1 MWWAEGAERVS
12 ARARERW
19 NEQAGAQRAAARQRP
34 AATSD
39 TAAQR
44 LRTTPRHLVAEERRA
59 SKREDLVT
67 GWCSLLLV
75 LGLYLDGWSHGER
88 AGGGLTLWHG
98 VLYLGFAGTAAWIL
112 TRNQRRGAWSL
123 RAVPAGYRLA
133 LVGVGLAMV
142 AVAGDTVWHTLFG
155 ASQGLGQLVSP
166 FHLVLFAGACLLV
179 SSALRAAWSGP
190 SPARVPGLRAF
201 WPVVLSTTLVVAMTA
216 FFFQHVS
223 PVAAAGPPAGA
234 PSGETAQVYELTG
247 LLAHNFLFLAPV
259 LLLLLRWQTP
269 LGTFT
274 VMAGSVAL
282 LLATQTGL
290 GLVGLAGAAVLGG
303 AAADAAV
310 TLLRPSPQ
318 RRWAARTVAVVAPAV
333 YWTSHFALLGAGYG
347 VPLGAGALARV
358 GGLGVPVRAHPGPAD
373 VAAGGAPDRLEPG
386 PGGHPENRDADGNA
400 RANGREVT
408 SMTATATN
416 ETAASMH
423 ERFEATALPLHDSIY
438 RANLRM
444 TGDPVMAQDL
454 TQETYLRAFR
464 AFDSFEAGTNCR
476 AWMLQISH
484 NLFCRDYR
492 GRKRITYRTAAD
504 DDVDVLAQ
512 FRADVPNPE
521 EEALRQLDREALRR
535 AISKLPEPYRV
546 AVTLVELQGL
556 SCEEAAAVMGTPK
569 GTVLSRLFRARER
582 LRRLLLSE
590 FGRSRTLVPSSAQN
604 S

>member
-1 MWWAEGAERVS
+1 MTSCTGAGAPDGRYERDGDELMRDRAGRAAVAASEGQAVGRHERRPHVASRSGRAARAGMTLVGPGPGTEADRTMQDNQTYPTRRAQATPTRRSRTAQANGTQATRAARINGTQATRAARADGARAAHPGATHPTLAATAGVSRVGPGRASRSRQAARGGLARWTGRARRVAEQARVWWAEGAERVS

-34 AATSD
+34 AASGHPAGEAFGTIGDGGSAERFRAAGRDD
-39 TAAQR
+39 TAAR
-44 LRTTPRHLVAEERRA
+44 FGSANGTRAGRPTTPRHLMAEERRA
-59 SKREDLVT
+59 GRR
-67 GWCSLLLV
+67 G
-75 LGLYLDGWSHGER
+75 GPGE
-88 AGGGLTLWHG
+88 
-98 VLYLGFAGTAAWIL
+98 
-112 TRNQRRGAWSL
+112 RRGAWSL

-133 LVGVGLAMV
+133 LLGVGLAMV

-223 PVAAAGPPAGA
+223 PAAAAALPAGA
-234 PSGETAQVYELTG
+234 PAGETAQMYELTG

-318 RRWAARTVAVVAPAV
+318 RRWAARAVAVVAPAV

-347 VPLGAGALARV
+347 VRWELEFWLGSVVWACLSGLTLALLMWPPAVPL
-358 GGLGVPVRAHPGPAD
+358 
-373 VAAGGAPDRLEPG
+373 
-386 PGGHPENRDADGNA
+386 
-400 RANGREVT
+400 
-408 SMTATATN
+408 TAWN
-416 ETAASMH
+416 
-423 ERFEATALPLHDSIY
+423 
-438 RANLRM
+438 
-444 TGDPVMAQDL
+444 
-454 TQETYLRAFR
+454 
-464 AFDSFEAGTNCR
+464 
-476 AWMLQISH
+476 
-484 NLFCRDYR
+484 R
-492 GRKRITYRTAAD
+492 GRAATRRPATPTAM
-504 DDVDVLAQ
+504 
-512 FRADVPNPE
+512 P
-521 EEALRQLDREALRR
+521 
-535 AISKLPEPYRV
+535 
-546 AVTLVELQGL
+546 
-556 SCEEAAAVMGTPK
+556 
-569 GTVLSRLFRARER
+569 ARMV
-582 LRRLLLSE
+582 
-590 FGRSRTLVPSSAQN
+590 GR
-604 S
+604 

>member
-1 MWWAEGAERVS
+1 MTLVGPAPVTEGDRTTRENQTRTRASRSRHAARGGQVRWTGRVRRVAEQARVWWAEGAERAS

-19 NEQAGAQRAAARQRP
+19 SEQAGAQRAAARQRP
-34 AATSD
+34 AA
-39 TAAQR
+39 AQSSR
-44 LRTTPRHLVAEERRA
+44 ATPRHLVAEERRA
-59 SKREDLVT
+59 SRREDLVT

-347 VPLGAGALARV
+347 VRWELELWLGSVVWACLSGLTLALLMWPPAVPLTAWNRG
-358 GGLGVPVRAHPGPAD
+358 RAAT
-373 VAAGGAPDRLEPG
+373 R
-386 PGGHPENRDADGNA
+386 R
-400 RANGREVT
+400 
-408 SMTATATN
+408 TATP
-416 ETAASMH
+416 TAMPA
-423 ERFEATALPLHDSIY
+423 
-438 RANLRM
+438 RM
-444 TGDPVMAQDL
+444 V
-454 TQETYLRAFR
+454 
-464 AFDSFEAGTNCR
+464 
-476 AWMLQISH
+476 
-484 NLFCRDYR
+484 
-492 GRKRITYRTAAD
+492 GR
-504 DDVDVLAQ
+504 
-512 FRADVPNPE
+512 
-521 EEALRQLDREALRR
+521 
-535 AISKLPEPYRV
+535 
-546 AVTLVELQGL
+546 
-556 SCEEAAAVMGTPK
+556 
-569 GTVLSRLFRARER
+569 
-582 LRRLLLSE
+582 
-590 FGRSRTLVPSSAQN
+590 
-604 S
+604 

>member
-1 MWWAEGAERVS
+1 VAASEGQTVGRHERRPHVASRSGRAARAGMTLVGPAPGTEADRTMQDTQTHPTRRAQATPTRRSRAMQANGTQATRAARADGDRAAHPGATHPTLAATAGVSRVGPGRASRSRQAARGGLASWTGRARRVAEQARVWWAEGAERVS

-19 NEQAGAQRAAARQRP
+19 NEQAGAQRAARQRP
-34 AATSD
+34 AASGHTGEAFRTTGDGGSAERFRGAGRD
-39 TAAQR
+39 DAAR
-44 LRTTPRHLVAEERRA
+44 FGSENGTRAGRPTTPRHLVAEGRRA
-59 SKREDLVT
+59 SRREDLVT

-155 ASQGLGQLVSP
+155 ASRGLGQLISP

-223 PVAAAGPPAGA
+223 PLAAAGPSAGA
-234 PSGETAQVYELTG
+234 LSGEPAQVYELTG

-318 RRWAARTVAVVAPAV
+318 RRWAARAVAVVAPAV

-347 VPLGAGALARV
+347 VRWELEFWLGSVVWACLSGLTLALLMWPPAVPL
-358 GGLGVPVRAHPGPAD
+358 
-373 VAAGGAPDRLEPG
+373 
-386 PGGHPENRDADGNA
+386 
-400 RANGREVT
+400 
-408 SMTATATN
+408 TAWN
-416 ETAASMH
+416 
-423 ERFEATALPLHDSIY
+423 
-438 RANLRM
+438 
-444 TGDPVMAQDL
+444 
-454 TQETYLRAFR
+454 
-464 AFDSFEAGTNCR
+464 
-476 AWMLQISH
+476 
-484 NLFCRDYR
+484 R
-492 GRKRITYRTAAD
+492 GRAATRRPATPTAM
-504 DDVDVLAQ
+504 
-512 FRADVPNPE
+512 P
-521 EEALRQLDREALRR
+521 
-535 AISKLPEPYRV
+535 
-546 AVTLVELQGL
+546 
-556 SCEEAAAVMGTPK
+556 
-569 GTVLSRLFRARER
+569 ARMV
-582 LRRLLLSE
+582 
-590 FGRSRTLVPSSAQN
+590 GR
-604 S
+604 

>member
-1 MWWAEGAERVS
+1 MAASEGQAVGRHERRPHVASRSGRAARAGMTLVGAADPGATHPTQAATAGVTRAGQGRASRSRHAARGGLVRWTGRVRRVAEQARVWWAEGAERVS

-44 LRTTPRHLVAEERRA
+44 FPTTPRHLVAEGRRA

-223 PVAAAGPPAGA
+223 PVAAAGPLAGA

-310 TLLRPSPQ
+310 ALLRPSPQ

-347 VPLGAGALARV
+347 VPWELELWLGSVVWACLSGLTLALLMWPPA
-358 GGLGVPVRAHPGPAD
+358 VPLTAWNRGRAAT
-373 VAAGGAPDRLEPG
+373 R
-386 PGGHPENRDADGNA
+386 R
-400 RANGREVT
+400 
-408 SMTATATN
+408 TATP
-416 ETAASMH
+416 TAMPA
-423 ERFEATALPLHDSIY
+423 
-438 RANLRM
+438 RM
-444 TGDPVMAQDL
+444 V
-454 TQETYLRAFR
+454 
-464 AFDSFEAGTNCR
+464 
-476 AWMLQISH
+476 
-484 NLFCRDYR
+484 
-492 GRKRITYRTAAD
+492 GR
-504 DDVDVLAQ
+504 
-512 FRADVPNPE
+512 
-521 EEALRQLDREALRR
+521 
-535 AISKLPEPYRV
+535 
-546 AVTLVELQGL
+546 
-556 SCEEAAAVMGTPK
+556 
-569 GTVLSRLFRARER
+569 
-582 LRRLLLSE
+582 
-590 FGRSRTLVPSSAQN
+590 
-604 S
+604 